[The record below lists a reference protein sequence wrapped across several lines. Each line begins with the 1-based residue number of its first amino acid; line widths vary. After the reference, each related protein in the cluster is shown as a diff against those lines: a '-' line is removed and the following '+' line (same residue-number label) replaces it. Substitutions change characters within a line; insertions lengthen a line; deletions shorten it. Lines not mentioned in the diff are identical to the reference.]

1 MIADGQGSFGFPR
14 ATRSLSWFVIK
25 VSSPGKFRMSSARPP
40 ALWWSYDGLSQL
52 ARPAHCQR

>member
-25 VSSPGKFRMSSARPP
+25 VSSPGKFKMSSART
-40 ALWWSYDGLSQL
+40 ACGEES
-52 ARPAHCQR
+52 RP